1 MFRFAQ
7 FVAGRI
13 RRGGHDN
20 GICKP
25 GSKQVALTGLF
36 RRFTLTRNT
45 PLSSRIRL
53 DGRIPNM
60 RTEKRDL
67 RLPQEVKTK
76 VLTFLILMY
85 TAAAFSD
92 DFKTLNG
99 KEYKDATVS
108 RVEPDG
114 IVVKTKSGMSK
125 VYFAEL
131 PKDVQERFHY
141 DPQKA
146 SAYSAEQAANYAA
159 YQHQQAE
166 AQHQREQTEAKNNAI
181 LAQQQAAKDR
191 TQTLQG
197 RYATLQQEENALL
210 LQIGEAKQPGPEYRQ
225 GKHKGHHPNPQKSQ
239 LPLLQS
245 QLSEVRHEKGKVR
258 KQLEKDQR

>member
-1 MFRFAQ
+1 
-7 FVAGRI
+7 
-13 RRGGHDN
+13 
-20 GICKP
+20 
-25 GSKQVALTGLF
+25 
-36 RRFTLTRNT
+36 
-45 PLSSRIRL
+45 
-53 DGRIPNM
+53 M
-60 RTEKRDL
+60 RTEKRGF
-67 RLPQEVKTK
+67 RLPQEVNTK
-76 VLTFLILMY
+76 VLTFLILLF

-92 DFKTLNG
+92 DFRTVNG
-99 KEYKDATVS
+99 KEFKDATIT

-131 PKDVQERFHY
+131 PKEVQERFHY

-146 SAYSAEQAANYAA
+146 STYSAEQAANYSE

-166 AQHQREQTEAKNNAI
+166 AQHQREEAAAKNNAI
-181 LAQQQAAKDR
+181 LAQQEAAKNR
-191 TQTLQG
+191 TQTLQD

-210 LQIGEAKQPGPEYRQ
+210 LKIGEAKQPGPEYRQ